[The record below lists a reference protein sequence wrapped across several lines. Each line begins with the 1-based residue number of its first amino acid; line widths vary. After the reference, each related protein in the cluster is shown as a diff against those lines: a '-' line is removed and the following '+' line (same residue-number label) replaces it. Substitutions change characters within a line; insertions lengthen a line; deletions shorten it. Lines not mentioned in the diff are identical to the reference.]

1 MTASELLLIIWFG
14 VSVGC
19 ILVAWIK
26 GHWIAGVV
34 VAIICLATGYVMGV
48 IK

>member
-1 MTASELLLIIWFG
+1 MTADELLLIVWFA
-14 VSVGC
+14 VSVFC

-26 GHWIAGVV
+26 GNWMAGVF
-34 VAIICLATGYVMGV
+34 VAICCLATGYVMGV